1 MFFALPRVALG
12 LCADLLASTLAAQG
26 CGLRADMQLLNTV
39 PGGTGGD
46 LRLGTGWLSSCPLV
60 LPGANA
66 QSNPQ
71 GCSSSGSCTSI
82 ADYGTLRTFGSGNA
96 VSCSAGGCFLKFS
109 EWIGGEPKARFR
121 DTLTVVAPGLAV
133 GTPVQVRFSAQLGS
147 SAPANS
153 ATASNCRSATDGAVG
168 AGRPA
173 SARPARGA
181 AVATIGPP

>member
-1 MFFALPRVALG
+1 MFFALPGVALG

-109 EWIGGEPKARFR
+109 
-121 DTLTVVAPGLAV
+121 
-133 GTPVQVRFSAQLGS
+133 
-147 SAPANS
+147 
-153 ATASNCRSATDGAVG
+153 
-168 AGRPA
+168 
-173 SARPARGA
+173 
-181 AVATIGPP
+181 